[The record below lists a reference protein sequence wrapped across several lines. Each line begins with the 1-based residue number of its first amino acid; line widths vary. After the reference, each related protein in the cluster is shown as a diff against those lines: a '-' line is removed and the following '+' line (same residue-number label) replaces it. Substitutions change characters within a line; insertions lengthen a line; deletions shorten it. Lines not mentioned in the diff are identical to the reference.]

1 MRKAGT
7 VFFLIALF
15 LCCISWLDGGMS
27 SAQDPA
33 PIENQP
39 VAGALPAVPPASK
52 PEKVSDDATLNLHR
66 WGAVTLFHG
75 LPSDRVN
82 AIAEGSEGLMWFG
95 TDNGLVRYDG
105 RNVEAV
111 PNESLLPSRRIL
123 ALCSDPAGALW
134 IGTDQGAARFYKNK
148 IDPLTETRGS
158 PITAIAAS
166 PEGEI
171 AIVSGRGEI
180 FHYPPVT
187 EYQPR
192 SESSSILSQ
201 ATKEARSPAQ
211 AIISRIKL
219 DPSTNPYHLRVPN
232 QGNESLPLTAVSF
245 TTAKEWAIGSSG
257 RGLLLNRSNEL
268 IEAALKPP
276 RPFFVTAVFDDGVRL
291 WIAETANAQTGGL
304 WIRQNGGLLKTPVP
318 TGAVTAIAGAVPE
331 IWVGSA
337 RQGAFLVNA
346 DVPGPGDIKTAE
358 HLTFENTAGG
368 LRSNNVTAI
377 HIDREGVVWF
387 GTDRGVC
394 RYDRTGFRTSQM
406 SESAQSNFVR
416 SLLYNRSK
424 ESFSGTN
431 RGLFQLAGRTK
442 ETNYDI
448 WIGIPALQDRSI
460 HAMAEDV
467 EGTTWAGTNSG
478 LFFKAKNDAEFRRF
492 PSAPRSVIT
501 IEEESAAETPP
512 SPPEPPA
519 VENNSQAQSP
529 IAQRE
534 SIRALAIFR
543 GQLYASFFERGIER
557 IDGNQRVP
565 VMAEP
570 FARQAICMA
579 AEGDSTLWIGTANG
593 ELWSYDGSQA
603 RQVPMRWK
611 ESAEKAIRA
620 LAVAPGALWIGSS
633 NGLFL
638 REKDQISE
646 IKPGIDVRA
655 LLVADDSL
663 WIASRNSGLIKY
675 RRKDEISIQFDTEQG
690 LASQQVFALAA
701 MEDNDVMIGTN
712 RGVTRHRPSAV
723 APKLMF
729 RRLVADRIYPPD
741 SLAAQLPLPHTQKN
755 FILEVNGLGSRTFSS
770 QFQYE
775 FTIEDKN
782 LNKVVKVTSRLP
794 LFSQEELHPGTYKIT
809 VRAISRDLVYS
820 APLSL
825 RLRVSSAPFP
835 RAQVLLASLLAMAI
849 AAAAWA
855 FRQQRR
861 LSRIN
866 VELENTNA
874 ELHETRLRLANETE
888 AERSRIARDLHDQ
901 TLADLR
907 HLLVLTDQMPAVAT
921 AAATGEEPGP
931 SPSLLRR
938 EIESISAEIRHICE
952 DLSPSVLENI
962 GFLPALE
969 WALAEAV
976 AHLPAAEKFTY
987 EFSCGPELEDRLR
1000 LSHIEQIQ
1008 LYRIT
1013 QEALNNIC
1021 RHAQAK
1027 HATLT
1032 VRVEN
1037 TSDLLIEICDDGTGF
1052 DGQGANK
1059 TGHGIANI
1067 RSRANL
1073 IGAEVA
1079 WQNLAPGCRFS
1090 VRKTNAIW

>member
-7 VFFLIALF
+7 VIFLIALF
-15 LCCISWLDGGMS
+15 LCCISWLAGRSS

-33 PIENQP
+33 PAENP
-39 VAGALPAVPPASK
+39 PAALVPALPLAAK
-52 PEKVSDDATLNLHR
+52 PDKVSDDATLNLHR

-123 ALCSDPAGALW
+123 ALCPDPAGALW
-134 IGTDQGAARFYKNK
+134 IGTDQGAARYYRDQ
-148 IDPLTETRGS
+148 IEPLTETRGLV
-158 PITAIAAS
+158 ITSIAAS

-171 AIVSGRGEI
+171 AVVSGRGEI

-192 SESSSILSQ
+192 SESGSILSRA
-201 ATKEARSPAQ
+201 ATKQAPAPARS
-211 AIISRIKL
+211 ITSKRKL
-219 DPSTNPYHLRVPN
+219 DPSTNPYHLRVPDP
-232 QGNESLPLTAVSF
+232 GNESLPLTAVSF
-245 TTAKEWAIGSSG
+245 TSAREWAIGSSG

-276 RPFFVTAVFDDGVRL
+276 RPYFVTAVFDDGPRL
-291 WIAETANAQTGGL
+291 WIAEMANAQTGGL
-304 WIRQNGGLLKTPVP
+304 WIRQNGGLTKTPVA
-318 TGAVTAIAGAVPE
+318 TGAATAITGAGSE

-368 LRSNNVTAI
+368 LRSNNIVAI

-406 SESAQSNFVR
+406 SDSAQSNFVR
-416 SLLYNRSK
+416 SLLYTRNK
-424 ESFSGTN
+424 ESFAGTN

-442 ETNYDI
+442 ETNYDT
-448 WIGIPALQDRSI
+448 WTEIPALQERSI
-460 HAMAEDV
+460 HAMVEDA
-467 EGTTWAGTNSG
+467 EGTTWAGTSNG
-478 LFFKAKNDAEFRRF
+478 LFFKTKTDTEFRRF
-492 PSAPRSVIT
+492 SSTPRSVIT
-501 IEEESAAETPP
+501 IEEENSEAPP
-512 SPPEPPA
+512 PPEPPP
-519 VENNSQAQSP
+519 VGNNSQAQPS

-534 SIRALAIFR
+534 SVRALAIFR
-543 GQLYASFFERGIER
+543 NHLYVAFFERGIER
-557 IDGNQRVP
+557 VDSDRLVS

-579 AEGDSTLWIGTANG
+579 ADGDSTLWIGTANG
-593 ELWSYDGSQA
+593 ELWAYEGSQA
-603 RQVPMRWK
+603 RQIPMIQK

-620 LAVAPGALWIGSS
+620 LAVEPGALWIGSS
-633 NGLFL
+633 SGLFL
-638 REKDQISE
+638 REKDQITE
-646 IKPGIDVRA
+646 IKPGVDVRA

-675 RRKDEISIQFDTEQG
+675 RRKDDISIQFDTEQG

-729 RRLVADRIYPPD
+729 RRLVADRIYTPD
-741 SLAAQLPLPHTQKN
+741 SLTAELPLPHTQKN

-775 FTIEDKN
+775 FTIDDWELKN
-782 LNKVVKVTSRLP
+782 SRKVTRRLP
-794 LFSQEELHPGTYKIT
+794 LFSQEELHPGQYKIT

-820 APLSL
+820 EPLSL

-835 RAQVLLASLLAMAI
+835 RVQVLLASLLAMAI

-866 VELENTNA
+866 VELENTNT

-907 HLLVLTDQMPAVAT
+907 HLLVLTDQLPAVA
-921 AAATGEEPGP
+921 ATTTSGDEP
-931 SPSLLRR
+931 SPSPSMLRR

-969 WALAEAV
+969 WAMTDAV

-987 EFSCGPELEDRLR
+987 EFSCDPELEDRLR

-1008 LYRIT
+1008 LYRII

-1021 RHAQAK
+1021 RHAQAR
-1027 HATLT
+1027 HVTLT
-1032 VRVEN
+1032 VRAESTN
-1037 TSDLLIEICDDGTGF
+1037 DLRIEICDDGIGF

-1079 WQNLAPGCRFS
+1079 WHPLTPGCRFS
-1090 VRKTNAIW
+1090 VRKQTAIQ